1 MIFFNVLQLCGFAV
15 QQFIDHTVQDH
26 QQDWN
31 DVIEGTIML
40 ITREQNTGRTAF
52 TGHSLKERGEECVEQ
67 PSIHPCTQEG
77 K

>member
-40 ITREQNTGRTAF
+40 ITLPENR
-52 TGHSLKERGEECVEQ
+52 
-67 PSIHPCTQEG
+67 IQEG
-77 K
+77 QLSVDTA